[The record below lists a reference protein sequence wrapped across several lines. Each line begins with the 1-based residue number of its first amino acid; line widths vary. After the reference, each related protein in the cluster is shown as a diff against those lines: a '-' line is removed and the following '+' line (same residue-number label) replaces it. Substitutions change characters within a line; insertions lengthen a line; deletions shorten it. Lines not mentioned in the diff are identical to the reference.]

1 MDHNLKRVRLPRSGG
16 DLTAWALVA
25 LVLFFVVR
33 EAYSRVRSHELRSI
47 AAWVQAEAAGR
58 PALVVVMQPGDC
70 AASMAVVER
79 FLADVEAEADIWVAA
94 IILTSGWSRRSVE
107 EVLSARDFRL
117 PTKYAATSVL
127 DSVLLRGGFTATPVF
142 VVVDQR
148 ARVRYLA
155 GLDPSGPSS
164 VVQHLTLAL
173 NRIRGEST

>member
-1 MDHNLKRVRLPRSGG
+1 
-16 DLTAWALVA
+16 
-25 LVLFFVVR
+25 
-33 EAYSRVRSHELRSI
+33 
-47 AAWVQAEAAGR
+47 
-58 PALVVVMQPGDC
+58 
-70 AASMAVVER
+70 MAVVER

-94 IILTSGWSRRSVE
+94 IVLTSGWSRRSVE

-148 ARVRYLA
+148 ARVRYWA
-155 GLDPSGPSS
+155 GRDPSGPSS